1 MGDTQWDE
9 EAARQAGLPFV
20 YASYGFGNVPQAFW
34 QLSDFSKLPELADKL
49 LKEKA
54 GSKEKEG
61 INMIRKAAGTD
72 RQTVASLMVQLWPQH
87 SREEM
92 MREIDELIRTPGN
105 EIFLAFVQGEPVGF
119 AQCGLRYDHVEGTNS
134 FPVGYLQGV
143 FVKAQFRRRGI
154 ASQLLSRCEDWARE
168 KGCTEIGSDCAMS
181 NRESATFHLKKG
193 FEEADRII
201 CFAKKL

>member
-1 MGDTQWDE
+1 
-9 EAARQAGLPFV
+9 
-20 YASYGFGNVPQAFW
+20 
-34 QLSDFSKLPELADKL
+34 
-49 LKEKA
+49 
-54 GSKEKEG
+54 
-61 INMIRKAAGTD
+61 
-72 RQTVASLMVQLWPQH
+72 
-87 SREEM
+87 
-92 MREIDELIRTPGN
+92 
-105 EIFLAFVQGEPVGF
+105 
-119 AQCGLRYDHVEGTNS
+119 HVEGTNS